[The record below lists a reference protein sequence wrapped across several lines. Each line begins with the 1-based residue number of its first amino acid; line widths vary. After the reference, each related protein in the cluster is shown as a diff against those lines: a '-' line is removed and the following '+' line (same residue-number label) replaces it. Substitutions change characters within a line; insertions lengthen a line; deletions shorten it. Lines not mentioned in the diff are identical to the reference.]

1 MLSNFPL
8 TAIPISKVEAEK
20 AALLINVLY
29 YCLALLRWQFQHLH
43 AKLTSLVVMTGLIR
57 NLEEHFHRRPSCTVC
72 NGKSVMASEL
82 A

>member
-29 YCLALLRWQFQHLH
+29 YYLALLWQFQHLH

-72 NGKSVMASEL
+72 NGESVMASEL